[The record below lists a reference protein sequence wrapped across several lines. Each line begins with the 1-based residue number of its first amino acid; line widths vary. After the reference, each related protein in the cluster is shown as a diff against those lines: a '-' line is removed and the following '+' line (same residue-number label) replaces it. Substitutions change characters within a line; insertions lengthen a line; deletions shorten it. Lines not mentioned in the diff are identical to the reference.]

1 MTDESI
7 SSPVKS
13 TAANPD
19 LDWSQV
25 KETVLMLRLA
35 AAQID
40 FSLHEGNSSVDTLTG
55 SFTAMAEN
63 MQAIARSSQQ
73 LFTDYAIEENLQQD
87 VMQNC
92 AAVSEKM
99 QQAIIAFQ
107 FYDKLVQRLDHV
119 VDSLS
124 RLGELVGDPAR
135 LYSPQ
140 EWRGLQQQIRSRY
153 TMGQERE
160 LFDALMNGEDIQS
173 VLARMQQMAQNV
185 VVEDDI
191 ELF

>member
-1 MTDESI
+1 MSEPSTVDS
-7 SSPVKS
+7 VKS
-13 TAANPD
+13 TAAKPD

-40 FSLHEGNSSVDTLTG
+40 FSLHEGNSSVDALTD
-55 SFTAMAEN
+55 SFTGMAES
-63 MQAIARSSQQ
+63 MQAIQQSAQQIFRKYSIEDQLSQ
-73 LFTDYAIEENLQQD
+73 DM
-87 VMQNC
+87 MQHC
-92 AAVSEKM
+92 DAVSSKV

-124 RLGELVGDPAR
+124 RLGELVGDASR
-135 LYSPQ
+135 LYSPN
-140 EWRGLQQQIRSRY
+140 EWRGLQERIRSRY
-153 TMGQERE
+153 TMGEERE
-160 LFDALMNGEDIQS
+160 LFDALMNGEDIQT
-173 VLARMQQMAQNV
+173 VLDRMREWAQNTSAD
-185 VVEDDI
+185 DDI

>member
-1 MTDESI
+1 MSDHSSAES
-7 SSPVKS
+7 VKS

-40 FSLHEGNSSVDTLTG
+40 FSLHEGNSSVDALTD
-55 SFTAMAEN
+55 SFTTMAAS
-63 MQAIARSSQQ
+63 MQAIERRAQQ
-73 LFTDYAIEENLQQD
+73 LFSQHGIDDHLSQEMLAHCD
-87 VMQNC
+87 S
-92 AAVSEKM
+92 VSSKV
-99 QQAIIAFQ
+99 QQAIVAFQ

-124 RLGELVGDPAR
+124 KLGELVGDSTR
-135 LYSPQ
+135 LYSPR
-140 EWRGLQQQIRSRY
+140 EWRGLQEQIRSRY
-153 TMGQERE
+153 TMGAERE
-160 LFDALMNGEDIQS
+160 LFDALMNGEDIQR
-173 VLARMQQMAQNV
+173 VLDKMREWAQTTSAD
-185 VVEDDI
+185 DDI